1 MCNIMG
7 QLEKIFT
14 KAVLSAYPEAVSP
27 MIQIQ
32 LSKHADYQ
40 CNAAMSL
47 AKVCFIIF
55 LFLLCSVY
63 GFITFCL
70 FVIK

>member
-55 LFLLCSVY
+55 YF
-63 GFITFCL
+63 FCVAFMVL
-70 FVIK
+70 